1 MQTKNILLVEG
12 ASDQKFFNQ
21 LLADLPSQVE
31 IEPKIPRDVD
41 AQIYRNGLQPLYKQL
56 KLQVDLLIRGQISTL
71 GVIVDADHSTQ
82 ELNGFNNRR
91 DQLTSLLSD
100 KGFIITDMPLQKG
113 NGEIFSHPSGAKIG
127 IWIMPNHFSD
137 GMIEDLFISTTK
149 PSQNDLLNHAKTT
162 IGNLGELK
170 TFADHHDSK
179 AHLSTWLAWQ
189 KEPGISP
196 SYAYHQGLFEKDH
209 PNFIALITWL
219 QKVFNPTP

>member
-1 MQTKNILLVEG
+1 MKTKNILLVEG
-12 ASDQKFFNQ
+12 ASDQKFFSQ
-21 LLADLPSQVE
+21 LLTGLPNQVE

-41 AQIYRNGLQPLYKQL
+41 ARIFRNGLQPLYLQL

-91 DQLTSLLSD
+91 NQLTSILSG
-100 KGFIITDMPLQKG
+100 KGFIITDMPRQEG
-113 NGEIFSHPSGAKIG
+113 NGEVFSHPSGAKIG

-137 GMIEDLFISTTK
+137 GMIEDLFISTAK
-149 PSQNDLLNHAKTT
+149 SDQNELLNHAQTA
-162 IGNLGELK
+162 IDNLGGLK
-170 TFADHHDSK
+170 AFAPHHDSK

-196 SYAYHQGLFEKDH
+196 SYAYHQGLLEKDH
-209 PNFIALITWL
+209 PNFIALTTWL
-219 QKVFNPTP
+219 TRVFQ

>member
-21 LLADLPSQVE
+21 LLAGFSSQVE

-41 AQIYRNGLQPLYKQL
+41 ARIFRNGLQPLYLQL
-56 KLQVDLLIRGQISTL
+56 KLQVDLLIRGQISRL

-91 DQLTSLLSD
+91 DQLTSILRG
-100 KGFIITDMPLQKG
+100 KGFIITDTPNQKN
-113 NGEIFSHPSGAKIG
+113 NGEIFTHPSGAEIG

-137 GMIEDLFISTTK
+137 GMIEDLFISATQ
-149 PSQNDLLNHAKTT
+149 PSQNGLLNHAKTA

-170 TFADHHDSK
+170 AFADHHDSK

-219 QKVFNPTP
+219 KKVFNPTP